1 MKLRVAFVHD
11 WLVTYRGGEKVLEA
25 MLPLAPDAPIYTLFY
40 DPRLLPKS
48 ITSRKIISSPWL
60 NRMRNVRKLL
70 LPFYPIAIESFDL
83 NDFDLVISSSSCVAK
98 GVLTGPNTRHL
109 SYIHSPMRYI
119 WDMREHYLRELERI
133 PMARTLINAISP
145 LLRVWDVTS
154 NNRVDSFI
162 ANSNFVKRRIKRYYQ
177 RDSSVV
183 YPPIDLQRFSAGN
196 DGPRSR
202 QDRSYFL
209 ACGAF
214 VSYKRFDL
222 AIKVCEQLGKRL
234 IVAGSGP
241 LEKSLR
247 KLASKYTEVISAPDD
262 AQLLELMR
270 GAKALIF
277 PGTEDFGLI
286 PVETLACGTPV
297 IAHNSGGALD
307 YILQDKTGKFF
318 AEQTEESLMTAIDQF
333 EDMDFNYANL
343 VFFAQN
349 FSHEMFIKK
358 LNRHIEEVMEM

>member
-40 DPRLLPKS
+40 DPKLLPKS
-48 ITSRKIISSPWL
+48 ITSRTIISSPWL
-60 NRMRNVRKLL
+60 NRMRGIRKLF
-70 LPFYPIAIESFDL
+70 LPFYPLAIESFDL

-119 WDMREHYLRELERI
+119 WDMREHYLREIEHI

-145 LLRVWDVTS
+145 LLRIWDVTS

-162 ANSNFVKRRIKRYYQ
+162 ANSNFVKKRIKRYYQ
-177 RDSSVV
+177 RDSHVV
-183 YPPIDLQRFSAGN
+183 YPPIDLNRFNTGS
-196 DGPRSR
+196 DGPRPAEER
-202 QDRSYFL
+202 KYFL

-222 AIKVCEQLGKRL
+222 AVKVCEQMGKRL
-234 IVAGSGP
+234 ILAGSGP
-241 LEKSLR
+241 LEAKLR
-247 KLASKYTEVISAPDD
+247 KLGGKYTEVISSPDD

-307 YILQDKTGKFF
+307 YILQDQTGKFF
-318 AEQTEESLMTAIDQF
+318 SDQTEESLMAAILDF
-333 EDMDFNYANL
+333 EKMQFNYANL
-343 VFFAQN
+343 VHFAQN

-358 LNRHIEEVMEM
+358 LNRHIQEVMEI